1 MTTTTF
7 DNLITF
13 SRTSNAT
20 VVGSNGQIRLA
31 PHNLLPNSQDFD
43 ASGWIKTAVTVSTN
57 SINAPDGTMTAD
69 TITATGISADGL
81 GRNLAT
87 SALTYVFSVYLKQ
100 GNTAASEF
108 GIIDQGTAAQR
119 ARLTYATGVVT
130 IVAGTATASAVSVGN
145 GWWRVQLTY
154 TFPASGVAD
163 TFNVTPGISG
173 STNGDFC
180 YVWGAQVEL
189 GSSATTYNNTSVG
202 NLLGFSEAFD
212 NAAWTKSNSSIV
224 IGAAANPVN
233 GLFNA
238 EKLVEDTT
246 NALHYVANTTNQ
258 TGTFNF
264 SAYLKAAERTTAG
277 FARSTDSSGVR
288 FDLVN
293 GTVLVA
299 GAAWSNVSITSVG
312 NGWYRCAGN
321 ISLSTAWVYISPN
334 TASSA
339 YQGNGNSGIYIWGA
353 QLSNSASLDPYV
365 HTPGVA
371 PTSAAYYGPRFDFDP
386 VTLAPRGLLVEEQ
399 RTNLLL
405 RSEEL
410 DNVAWSKSR
419 ASVTANATTSP
430 NGTSNADKVIEDT
443 ATGSHRVFQQATK
456 AASSLTRTFSVYLK
470 ASERALARIQ
480 VSDNTELVNANA
492 LVDLSTGTIGT
503 ASITGGSTISA
514 ASATIINAGNGWY
527 RCSITATF
535 DATITNPGAFV
546 ALRDASGATSYT
558 GDGTSGMFAWGA
570 MWEDGPFTTSYIPTV
585 ASQVTRTVDNAVM
598 TGSNLLPWYNPGE
611 GTFVV
616 EADSF
621 VSTNL
626 INVYNT
632 VSVNDGTGNNQ
643 HRLFSYTNRW
653 GGSSNSGGVTQAD
666 LQVTGSYTPNVV
678 SKTAYTYRVND
689 IAVSVSGSAVMTD
702 TAATMPA
709 SFDRMGVGSMGTT
722 GHLNGHVRRITY
734 YPRRLSNTQIQE
746 LSV

>member
-20 VVGSNGQIRLA
+20 VVGSNGLIQWA
-31 PHNLLPNSQDFD
+31 PSNSLTSSQSFTV
-43 ASGWIKTAVTVSTN
+43 SGWFLDGAVVTPFTGL
-57 SINAPDGTMTAD
+57 APDGTT
-69 TITATGISADGL
+69 TATGIAL
-81 GRNLAT
+81 GTGNNRVYQFDNSGVLGDK
-87 SALTYVFSVYLKQ
+87 VFSLYVKA
-100 GNTAASEF
+100 GVGS
-108 GIIDQGTAAQR
+108 II
-119 ARLTYATGVVT
+119 T
-130 IVAGTATASAVSVGN
+130 IGAVGGLSPSGTATVNASAGTVSGLAGASIVSVGG
-145 GWWRVQLTY
+145 GWYRVSLPVNVNT
-154 TFPASGVAD
+154 ASGNS
-163 TFNVTPGISG
+163 TYWTISATG
-173 STNGDFC
+173 AAAFI
-180 YVWGAQVEL
+180 WGAQLERGL
-189 GSSATTYNNTSVG
+189 TATTYNNTSVR

-212 NAAWTKSNSSIV
+212 NAAWTKFSASIV
-224 IGAAANPVN
+224 TGAQANPVN

-238 EKLVEDTT
+238 QKLMENTA
-246 NALHYVANTTNQ
+246 NAQHRVTQSVTLAAAPHTL
-258 TGTFNF
+258 
-264 SAYLKAAERTTAG
+264 SAYLKAGGRTWA
-277 FARSTDSSGVR
+277 
-288 FDLVN
+288 LMVN
-293 GTVLVA
+293 GTIANGFTYFDLSTGAVGTVGA
-299 GAAWSNVSITSVG
+299 GVSSASITPVA
-312 NGWYRCAGN
+312 NGWYRCSITFTAPAGGN
-321 ISLSTAWVYISPN
+321 VLEFRA
-334 TASSA
+334 ASANGTGS
-339 YQGNGNSGIYIWGA
+339 YTGDGNSGVYIYGA
-353 QLSNSASLDPYV
+353 MLSNSASLDPYV
-365 HTPGVA
+365 PTPGAA
-371 PTSAAYYGPRFDFDP
+371 PTSTAYYGPRFDYDP

-643 HRLFSYTNRW
+643 HRLFVYANRW
-653 GGSSNSGGVTQAD
+653 AGSANSGGVTQAD

-689 IAVSVSGSAVMTD
+689 IAVSISGSAVMTD